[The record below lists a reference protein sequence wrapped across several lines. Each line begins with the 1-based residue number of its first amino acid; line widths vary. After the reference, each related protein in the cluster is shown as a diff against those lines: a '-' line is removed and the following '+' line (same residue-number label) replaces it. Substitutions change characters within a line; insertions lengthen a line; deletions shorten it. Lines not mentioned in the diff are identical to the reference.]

1 MLLVS
6 SLFSPSIYLLS
17 THVCKMEIH
26 LFNSILLKNVSFYPV
41 GCVGSRGS
49 MDGNFVSLN
58 KILVC
63 ANYALAVGSRLSHL
77 ATTVLVSYKNSYWSW
92 RICHMILEAIMS
104 GFGDLICQCCYYSFA
119 GSSSQWFGGR
129 DACEEQGARIW
140 EGSLLVSC
148 IRICP
153 ILTLGLYFFCNIL

>member
-1 MLLVS
+1 
-6 SLFSPSIYLLS
+6 
-17 THVCKMEIH
+17 MEIH

-77 ATTVLVSYKNSYWSW
+77 ATTVLVSYKNSY
-92 RICHMILEAIMS
+92 
-104 GFGDLICQCCYYSFA
+104 
-119 GSSSQWFGGR
+119 
-129 DACEEQGARIW
+129 
-140 EGSLLVSC
+140 
-148 IRICP
+148 
-153 ILTLGLYFFCNIL
+153 